1 MIEIKVPKGKQIYF
15 TSDHHFG
22 APSKDASKPRE
33 VKFIKWLD
41 QIKKD
46 ADTLFIVGDLLSSGC
61 HVDLKFCQ
69 LADLDLVNI

>member
-46 ADTLFIVGDLLSSGC
+46 ADTLFIVVIFSISGSITSMSFPRG
-61 HVDLKFCQ
+61 LQGF
-69 LADLDLVNI
+69 